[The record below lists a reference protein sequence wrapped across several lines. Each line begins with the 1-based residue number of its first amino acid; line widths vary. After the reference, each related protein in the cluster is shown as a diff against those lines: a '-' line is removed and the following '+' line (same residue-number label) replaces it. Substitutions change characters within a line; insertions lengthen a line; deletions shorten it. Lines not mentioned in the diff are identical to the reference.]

1 MKRVCL
7 LACCAVMS
15 GCAHPATVEMKK
27 EPLPVAG
34 EQKQQEKPGPYVRKV
49 KKQEISAALVEKTI
63 IKGKTTKQEIVEKL
77 GPPNGV
83 SVNFRRPSKEEM
95 STNAEPSLNDRTA
108 EFWNYWTAPPM
119 EALKISG
126 PIKIFRLTVCFDD
139 NGVALDYQAGEST
152 VDIP

>member
-7 LACCAVMS
+7 LVCCAVVS

-27 EPLPVAG
+27 EPLPVAE

-49 KKQEISAALVEKTI
+49 KRELSAELVEKTI
-63 IKGKTTKQEIVEKL
+63 IKGKTTKQELVEKL

-83 SVNFRRPSKEEM
+83 SVNFRRPSKEELSM
-95 STNAEPSLNDRTA
+95 IAEPSLNDRTA
-108 EFWNYWTAPPM
+108 EFWNYWTAPP
-119 EALKISG
+119 EALKRSG
-126 PIKIFRLTVCFDD
+126 PIKIFRVTVCFDD